1 MTRDALRA
9 IRIVLWREYVHRVR
23 SRSFVLATIMTPVLL
38 LAFAAL
44 PPLLAAP
51 HLMQHRHMVIACTDR
66 ELARRLQK
74 WFTENSY
81 LGHYTVE
88 LDPATS
94 NDEHER
100 LLARLRAVQVDGFL
114 WIDDAAIASGRVSY
128 TSREHTDLF
137 EKEYLRSTLAWNIT
151 RERLALRGIAPM
163 DVARLLSPV
172 RLDAVALDQR
182 PGSRGTDT
190 AGLIVIAFL
199 VLGLETSLLSY
210 GVMVMRSVLDD
221 KSSRVMEVLLCA
233 ATPRELMAGK
243 ILGVGMVSLTQVA
256 AWLVMAATA
265 LILGASAANARTALT
280 LPIGSLLVF
289 AMFYV
294 LGYLLYSSLFAAVG
308 AAFNSI
314 DEAQHWNFLI
324 TMPLLISGLM
334 AWTAAG
340 MPPSTLFTI
349 VSFIPPFTPVLM
361 SMRIALGQA
370 PAWQVGLSLALLL
383 GSIYFALVISA
394 RIYRVG
400 ILMYG
405 KKPTVREIA
414 RWLRF
419 A

>member
-38 LAFAAL
+38 LALAAV

-51 HLMQHRHMVIACTDR
+51 HLMQRKHIVIACADR
-66 ELARRLQK
+66 ELGQRLQK
-74 WFTENSY
+74 WFTEDSY
-81 LGHYTVE
+81 IGRYTAE
-88 LDPATS
+88 FDAATTAA
-94 NDEHER
+94 EHER
-100 LLARLRAVQVDGFL
+100 LLARLHAAQADGFL
-114 WIDDAAIASGRVSY
+114 WIDDAAITSGRVSY
-128 TSREHTDLF
+128 TSRQHADLF
-137 EKEYLRSTLAWNIT
+137 EKEYLRSTLASAIT
-151 RERLALRGIAPM
+151 RERLALRGIAPA
-163 DVARLLSPV
+163 DVTRLLSPI

-182 PGSRGTDT
+182 PGSGPTDT

-256 AWLVMAATA
+256 TWSLMGVAA
-265 LILGASAANARTALT
+265 LFLGASAANARAALS
-280 LPIGSLLVF
+280 LPFGNLLVF
-289 AMFYV
+289 ALFYV

-324 TMPLLISGLM
+324 TLPLLISGLM

-340 MPPSTLFTI
+340 MPPSALFTI

-383 GSIYFALVISA
+383 GSIYVALVISA

-405 KKPTVREIA
+405 KKPTMREIA
-414 RWLRF
+414 RWMRF